1 MKGIKNFF
9 WIYLPSNRSI
19 YMLGWLSFEMAI
31 LSPKKKLFQM
41 KGFFSLSFL
50 FIGNSILFSF
60 LLLLQILSRE
70 TFFLSF
76 NSSSFLVINLSY
88 IHHFF
93 LLELFHFHSKFLF
106 IYYKWWLPSVM
117 LGWFPIRIQ
126 LHSMITVDD
135 GHSIFF
141 LEVFCFS
148 CICLFVETLCVCLDI
163 WMTNFYIGPINIA
176 CQYLFVGLL

>member
-41 KGFFSLSFL
+41 KGFFSLFFL

-126 LHSMITVDD
+126 LDSMITVDD

-141 LEVFCFS
+141 LGSFL
-148 CICLFVETLCVCLDI
+148 LFLSMFVCWNFVCMFGYLDD
-163 WMTNFYIGPINIA
+163 
-176 CQYLFVGLL
+176 